1 MDVRQRLGK
10 NLRRLRL
17 EKGLGQEK
25 FALEYGFD
33 RTYISGIER
42 GVRNVGIDNIEIIA
56 KALNVEPSELMRPTS
71 ETARR

>member
-17 EKGLGQEK
+17 EKRLGQEK

-42 GVRNVGIDNIEIIA
+42 GVRNPTIVIVQRLAD
-56 KALNVEPSELMRPTS
+56 ALDVPIGDLLSAFREK
-71 ETARR
+71 